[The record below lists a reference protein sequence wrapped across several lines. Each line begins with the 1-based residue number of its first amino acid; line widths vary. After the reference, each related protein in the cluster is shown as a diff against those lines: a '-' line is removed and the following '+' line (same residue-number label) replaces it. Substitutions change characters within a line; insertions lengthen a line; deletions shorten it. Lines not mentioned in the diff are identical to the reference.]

1 MSPEMKVF
9 FNELFDYNFYCN
21 KKIIEQCL
29 SMQQVPDK
37 TQQLFSHILN
47 AHHGWN
53 ASIMGSVSK
62 LNSWDMHDI
71 KDWSDIHYENQR
83 DSFEIVTNTESF
95 DKRID
100 YETPEGRT
108 YSNSLKDILFHI
120 INHSTNHRGQIAVD
134 FRNNNL
140 EPLVLDYV
148 FYKR

>member
-1 MSPEMKVF
+1 MPIIFGMPVLRGILQSLMSRQ
-9 FNELFDYNFYCN
+9 
-21 KKIIEQCL
+21 I
-29 SMQQVPDK
+29 
-37 TQQLFSHILN
+37 
-47 AHHGWN
+47 
-53 ASIMGSVSK
+53 
-62 LNSWDMHDI
+62 HDI

-83 DSFEIVTNTESF
+83 DSFEIITNADGF

-100 YETPEGRT
+100 YENSEGRLFT
-108 YSNSLKDILFHI
+108 NNIKDILFHI